1 MLLLALLVVAF
12 FILLVGARSIKTQ
25 IDLLA
30 FASSDNLGWNLSQL
44 DVDYRG
50 MTIEMLE
57 PITPGS
63 PAGGEVTTEEFENI
77 QRGFDI
83 FYNRVKVVGA
93 TLTRVGVPDVIQE
106 DFEKIA
112 IARDEMADLIDA
124 MDTPTTAQIKELC
137 DLANALGAQVRSLS
151 TKGIQHLS
159 QIQSGARE
167 AQHSAFLRF
176 HGTSFVILGF
186 VLISCLLA
194 LFLWRDWE
202 KRSAQVARAAT
213 NVTNAVNAANSA
225 VIFTDRSGKI
235 TQCNEAAAHY
245 FGSERENLVEIDFI
259 HALLDQSSL
268 SSFLL
273 YRDRPKSE
281 TIQLLARRSDNQA
294 FPVEM
299 SGVWQKDAEDEDIYI
314 IYLTDISERLEAE
327 TKLKASRDEAK
338 EASEA
343 KSRFLAIMS
352 HEMRT
357 PLHGVIASLNMID
370 TKHLIDADR
379 KLFETACECSNRALE
394 QVNSILDHT
403 RLIQTEEK
411 PLPVTL
417 SRVVK
422 DIQHALIPLAAANN
436 NTISVEFLGDGV
448 DASYRTLPDAFS
460 RVMYNLIGNAIKFT
474 QDGTVKVEMIVTR
487 GKTANTRQLN
497 FIVRD
502 DGIGI
507 QEEDQGRIFESF
519 EKARFNE
526 DDSTKGTG
534 LGLSIVKHSLAQMNA
549 KIALQSTFGK
559 GSSFRFT
566 LELEMVPGTAP
577 AEVATTKAP
586 PAPVTQGAT
595 IHDDTAP
602 VLIVDDNPINR
613 TVLREMVSRLGY
625 TPVCVTLGHEAVT
638 TARDTYYSLIL
649 MDVNMLGMDG
659 HEATRE
665 IRSGQG
671 RSANTTILGVTAL
684 MSQDHNQKS
693 ESGMNAM
700 LAKPL
705 TASRLTAAIKEH
717 VDVEKHQS
725 ADHEDITD
733 LMDPVTAR
741 ELKLQ
746 SLTDARTALR
756 ILSDP
761 TSTWTARF
769 DAAHYAVGSTG
780 IVGFIKLSQILS
792 ESEAAAK
799 QQDQSALENS
809 VATLQETLAE

>member
-1 MLLLALLVVAF
+1 
-12 FILLVGARSIKTQ
+12 
-25 IDLLA
+25 
-30 FASSDNLGWNLSQL
+30 
-44 DVDYRG
+44 
-50 MTIEMLE
+50 
-57 PITPGS
+57 
-63 PAGGEVTTEEFENI
+63 
-77 QRGFDI
+77 
-83 FYNRVKVVGA
+83 
-93 TLTRVGVPDVIQE
+93 
-106 DFEKIA
+106 
-112 IARDEMADLIDA
+112 
-124 MDTPTTAQIKELC
+124 
-137 DLANALGAQVRSLS
+137 
-151 TKGIQHLS
+151 
-159 QIQSGARE
+159 
-167 AQHSAFLRF
+167 
-176 HGTSFVILGF
+176 
-186 VLISCLLA
+186 
-194 LFLWRDWE
+194 
-202 KRSAQVARAAT
+202 
-213 NVTNAVNAANSA
+213 
-225 VIFTDRSGKI
+225 
-235 TQCNEAAAHY
+235 
-245 FGSERENLVEIDFI
+245 
-259 HALLDQSSL
+259 
-268 SSFLL
+268 
-273 YRDRPKSE
+273 
-281 TIQLLARRSDNQA
+281 
-294 FPVEM
+294 
-299 SGVWQKDAEDEDIYI
+299 
-314 IYLTDISERLEAE
+314 
-327 TKLKASRDEAK
+327 
-338 EASEA
+338 
-343 KSRFLAIMS
+343 MS

-357 PLHGVIASLNMID
+357 PLHGVIASLDMID
-370 TKHLIDADR
+370 TKQLIDADR

-448 DASYRTLPDAFS
+448 DASYHTLPDAFS
-460 RVMYNLIGNAIKFT
+460 RVIYNLIGNAIKFT
-474 QDGTVKVEMIVTR
+474 QDGTVKVEMIATR
-487 GKTANTRQLN
+487 GKTANMRQLN

-507 QEEDQGRIFESF
+507 QEKDQARIFESF
-519 EKARFNE
+519 EKAKFNE
-526 DDSTKGTG
+526 DHSTKGTG

-566 LELEMVPGTAP
+566 LELEMVPGAAP

-586 PAPVTQGAT
+586 PAPVPQDA
-595 IHDDTAP
+595 IVHDETAP

-625 TPVCVTLGHEAVT
+625 TPVCATLGHEAIA
-638 TARDTYYSLIL
+638 TAQDTYYSLIL
-649 MDVNMLGMDG
+649 MDVNMPGMDG

-684 MSQDHNQKS
+684 ISQDHNKKS

-705 TASRLTAAIKEH
+705 TTGHLTAAIKEH
-717 VDVEKHQS
+717 FDVETHQS

-746 SLTDARTALR
+746 SLTDARTALC

-769 DAAHYAVGSTG
+769 DAAHYAVGST
-780 IVGFIKLSQILS
+780 
-792 ESEAAAK
+792 
-799 QQDQSALENS
+799 
-809 VATLQETLAE
+809 

>member
-50 MTIEMLE
+50 MTIKMLE

-63 PAGGEVTTEEFENI
+63 PAGVEVTAEEFENI

-83 FYNRVKVVGA
+83 FYSRVKVVGA
-93 TLTRVGVPDVIQE
+93 TFTRVGVTDAIQE
-106 DFEKIA
+106 DFEKIV
-112 IARDEMADLIDA
+112 IARNEMADLIDA

-137 DLANALGAQVRSLS
+137 DLANALGTQVRSLS
-151 TKGIQHLS
+151 TKGIQRLS

-194 LFLWRDWE
+194 LFLWRDLE

-225 VIFTDRSGKI
+225 VIFTDRSGRI

-245 FGSERENLVEIDFI
+245 FGGDREDLVEIDFI

-273 YRDRPKSE
+273 HRDRPKSE
-281 TIQLLARRSDNQA
+281 TIQLMARRSDNQA

-343 KSRFLAIMS
+343 KSRFLATMS

-357 PLHGVIASLNMID
+357 PLHGVIASLDMID

-379 KLFETACECSNRALE
+379 ELFETACECSNRALE

-403 RLIQTEEK
+403 RLIQTKEK

-436 NTISVEFLGDGV
+436 NTLSVEFLGDGV
-448 DASYRTLPDAFS
+448 DASYHTLPDAFS

-474 QDGTVKVEMIVTR
+474 QDGTVKVEMIATR

-507 QEEDQGRIFESF
+507 QEKDQARIFESF
-519 EKARFNE
+519 EKAKFNE

-534 LGLSIVKHSLAQMNA
+534 LGLSIVKHSLAQMNS

-577 AEVATTKAP
+577 AEVATTKAF
-586 PAPVTQGAT
+586 PAPIAQDAT
-595 IHDDTAP
+595 IHNATAP

-625 TPVCVTLGHEAVT
+625 TPVCVTLGLEAVA
-638 TARDTYYSLIL
+638 TAQDTYYSLIL
-649 MDVNMLGMDG
+649 MDVNMPGMDG

-671 RSANTTILGVTAL
+671 ISANTTILGVTAL
-684 MSQDHNQKS
+684 ISRDYNQKS

-717 VDVEKHQS
+717 VDAETHQS

-761 TSTWTARF
+761 TSTWTARL

-780 IVGFIKLSQILS
+780 IVGFIKLSQMLS
-792 ESEAAAK
+792 EAEAAAK
-799 QQDQSALENS
+799 QQDQSALDNS

>member
-57 PITPGS
+57 PITPSS
-63 PAGGEVTTEEFENI
+63 PAGVEVTAEEFENI

-83 FYNRVKVVGA
+83 FYSRVKVVGA
-93 TLTRVGVPDVIQE
+93 TFTRVGVTDVIQE
-106 DFEKIA
+106 DFEKIV
-112 IARDEMADLIDA
+112 IARNEMADLIDA
-124 MDTPTTAQIKELC
+124 MDGATTAQIKELC
-137 DLANALGAQVRSLS
+137 DLAKALGKQVRSLS
-151 TKGIQHLS
+151 TKGIQRLS

-194 LFLWRDWE
+194 LLLWRDLE
-202 KRSAQVARAAT
+202 KRSAQVARVAT

-225 VIFTDRSGKI
+225 VIFTDRSGRI

-245 FGSERENLVEIDFI
+245 FGGDREDLVEIDFI

-273 YRDRPKSE
+273 HRDRPKSE
-281 TIQLLARRSDNQA
+281 TIQLMARRSDNQA

-343 KSRFLAIMS
+343 KSRFLATMS

-357 PLHGVIASLNMID
+357 PLHGVIASLDMID

-379 KLFETACECSNRALE
+379 ELFKTACECSHRALE

-436 NTISVEFLGDGV
+436 NTLSAEFLGDGV
-448 DASYRTLPDAFS
+448 DASYHTLPDAFS

-474 QDGTVKVEMIVTR
+474 QDGTIKVEMIATR

-507 QEEDQGRIFESF
+507 QEKDQARIFESF
-519 EKARFNE
+519 EKAKFNE

-534 LGLSIVKHSLAQMNA
+534 LGLSIVKHSLAQMNS

-577 AEVATTKAP
+577 NEVATTKAP
-586 PAPVTQGAT
+586 PAPIAQDAT
-595 IHDDTAP
+595 IHNAAAS

-649 MDVNMLGMDG
+649 MDVNMPGMDG

-684 MSQDHNQKS
+684 ISQDHNQKS

-705 TASRLTAAIKEH
+705 TAGRLTAAIKEH
-717 VDVEKHQS
+717 VDVKTHQS

-733 LMDPVTAR
+733 LMDPVTAQ

-746 SLTDARTALR
+746 SLTDARTALQ

-761 TSTWTARF
+761 TSTWTARL

-780 IVGFIKLSQILS
+780 IVGFIKLSQMLS
-792 ESEAAAK
+792 EAEAAAK
-799 QQDQSALENS
+799 QQDQSALDNS
-809 VATLQETLAE
+809 IATLQETLAE